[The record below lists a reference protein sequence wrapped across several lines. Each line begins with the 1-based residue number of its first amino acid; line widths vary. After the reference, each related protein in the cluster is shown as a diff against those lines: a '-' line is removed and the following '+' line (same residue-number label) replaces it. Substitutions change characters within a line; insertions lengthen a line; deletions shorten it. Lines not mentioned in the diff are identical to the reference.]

1 MKVEVKKID
10 GAKRELIIEASSEV
24 VKNKFEDVLS
34 KISKEAKVAGFRPG
48 HAPRDIIE
56 KNFSS
61 VAHEQVLKELVPE
74 IYNQALESE
83 KLDVVD
89 LPQISD
95 VKLDR
100 ESLSFK
106 ATVEV
111 IPEISLKKYKGLKV
125 GYKKIEVTADEL
137 KRSLD
142 SIKESR
148 KIDSLDDRT
157 AKGFGYFNLE
167 EFQKAVERQM
177 LIQKENQQRA
187 KIEHEVIQQ
196 LTKDVDFK
204 VPQPLIDR
212 QLEDLL
218 RQAKLDLA
226 LKGLPKDKIDQEEEN
241 MRKELLPQAENQVKV
256 YLILTE
262 IAKKENIVVDEHVT
276 GKVIEF
282 LLREAEWKETA

>member
-10 GAKRELIIEASSEV
+10 GAKRELIIEASPEV

-56 KNFSS
+56 KNFAS

-74 IYNQALESE
+74 IYNQALESQ

-95 VKLDR
+95 VKLDK
-100 ESLSFK
+100 ENLSFK

-148 KIDSLDDRT
+148 KIDSLDDRI
-157 AKGFGYFNLE
+157 AKGFGYFSLE

-262 IAKKENIVVDEHVT
+262 IAKKENIAVDEHVS

-282 LLREAEWKETA
+282 LLREAEWKESA

>member
-125 GYKKIEVTADEL
+125 GYKKIEVAADEL

-157 AKGFGYFNLE
+157 AKGFGYSNLE

-204 VPQPLIDR
+204 VPQPLIGR

>member
-34 KISKEAKVAGFRPG
+34 KISKEAKVSGFRPG

-56 KNFSS
+56 KNYSS
-61 VAHEQVLKELVPE
+61 LAHEQVLKELVPE

-125 GYKKIEVTADEL
+125 EYKKIEITADEL

-148 KIDSLDDRT
+148 KIDNLDDRA

-167 EFQKAVERQM
+167 DFQGAVTRQM

-226 LKGLPKDKIDQEEEN
+226 LKGMPKDKIDQEEGN
-241 MRKELLPQAENQVKV
+241 MRKELLSQAENQVKV

-262 IAKKENIVVDEHVT
+262 IAKKENITVDEHVT

-282 LLREAEWKETA
+282 LLREAEWKEAA